1 MTVSHTRFEFDL
13 ALLGWVAVP
22 DQRSLLLGRL
32 ATAIDDVVDVASRL
46 GPQATRVTAPPPTP
60 PSLQSPGRPWTLAAA
75 MEPVSPQ
82 TDGGAEAGSSTMG
95 PSPGPPPPPD
105 HHRSRLPNALLGS
118 SFLILVALIVV
129 HVLNSGAAVQA
140 PPHSIGRISLTG
152 VRPVASAPAGGGIVP
167 ATQLLFPARTP
178 VVNIEVNSGGAAG
191 QSPVRVVVTV
201 GEPAQAII
209 DNAYVLNQSGATVIP
224 LTPPGGAFAPGN
236 YAVAITYKGALV
248 GSTAF
253 AVS

>member
-1 MTVSHTRFEFDL
+1 M
-13 ALLGWVAVP
+13 P

-32 ATAIDDVVDVASRL
+32 ATAIEDVVDVASRL
-46 GPQATRVTAPPPTP
+46 GPQATRATAPPPTP
-60 PSLQSPGRPWTLAAA
+60 PSLQSAGRPWTLAAA

-82 TDGGAEAGSSTMG
+82 TEGGAEAGSSTMG
-95 PSPGPPPPPD
+95 RSPGPPPPPE
-105 HHRSRLPNALLGS
+105 HHRSRLPTALIGS
-118 SFLILVALIVV
+118 GFLVLVAMIAI
-129 HVLNSGAAVQA
+129 HVLNSGTAVQA
-140 PPHSIGRISLTG
+140 PADSIGRISLTG
-152 VRPVASAPAGGGIVP
+152 VRPVASAPSGGGIVP

-191 QSPVRVVVTV
+191 QSPVQVVVTA
-201 GEPAQAII
+201 GQPAQTII
-209 DNAYVLNQSGATVIP
+209 DNAYVLSQSGATVIP
-224 LTPPGGAFAPGN
+224 LTPPGGVFAPGN